1 MKKLLLLFMGAL
13 LAMPTMAQE
22 EDVTHY
28 IQNAGFDEDLTF
40 QADGSTKE
48 IIDKSKELSTRSYG
62 YLAADSTVYA
72 FGRGSRSDGRA
83 PAWNGFFGQIK
94 GWTKGDKSYTGKD
107 YYPYGS
113 DSPEWVYFGT
123 LSYDMGETTLPC
135 ADDGTTFF
143 TVPQKPDEFNGEDNK
158 GFLYMRAGWGGAATY
173 KQTVKLPCAVYR
185 LEYLA
190 ININPSATKGENLSR
205 VVCRKDTWKDETGF
219 NDQQWTLHTI
229 EFTPTSEFTMEFGFK
244 SEGGSGGNPFLCI
257 DGIKLYKIG
266 EADPMELLQSDI
278 ADLEEECS
286 ELQMTASNARFNGI
300 YYQMDA
306 FYEYL
311 EEAYDLDTPE
321 EMQAAINYANEMMA
335 KFRQAIEAMDGI
347 NAMIEKIDNLIATT
361 DYPAKDV
368 LQKAWEDLNELKT
381 GDDEETDYAA
391 LMITAVD
398 RAKEAIREYMM
409 SQKGTASEENPADF
423 TFLIQHPWFINEEAE
438 PYLQDGE
445 WFFPKRFD
453 AEGTDLYKEGSASSP
468 DLNSG
473 GWAITGT
480 YTGGSEQR
488 LNWQRGRSCW
498 NAWGSPITGT
508 IAVGQTIEN
517 LPNGYYTV
525 SADLICQTDY
535 KNDQHVYAQST
546 AGKTISADN
555 ISAHEIDYDNSIW
568 ATISMTN
575 EEKVIVVDGKLTI
588 GAEGTGNGIN
598 QTGWFLATNF
608 RLNFLGEASEEDIAA
623 ALKGSFDTHIAEAK
637 ELAGTMHFAADKKA
651 LNDSIA
657 KYEGAADKDAY
668 IEALTA
674 IQAALVEAKQSE
686 AKYYDYLPTQ
696 ETIDE
701 SEDPDALISAKTLL
715 WVKALLN
722 DEDVVDHEPFSD
734 ATKPIARFALDYVDS
749 YIVCD
754 TATYKQ
760 FDNVVNLLKNYVNTY
775 IPAYNDAA
783 YELYNAGEKGKAALQ
798 SLMDTQKSKLI
809 SEMKS
814 KETVD
819 AYVKELKAM
828 IAKIEK
834 QNIFEDP
841 NNTDYTA
848 FITNP
853 NAEAVDGWDITLGNG
868 DGNGQKSGQWMDD
881 SSTRYFDSYNGSGLK
896 GFKFSQLIS
905 DLPNGTYNVGVYTR
919 TPAEGAYIF
928 YALQSDTTFVEIPLD
943 YWQTVT
949 EAGEDTL
956 VVASDN
962 HGPIW
967 EAAKEKY
974 EAGTYDEF
982 DEAVYNANYDSE
994 TGEGR
999 GRGWKHQEM
1008 NNIKVENHELLIG
1021 SMAGTAESQT
1031 EKVFTGGWYSVG
1043 GWTLTLVQM
1052 GDNTGWSGPIEA
1064 GIATIL
1070 TDSTAADAIYT
1081 LSGVKVNTLQ
1091 RGVNIIIT
1099 NGNVRKVMVK

>member
-1 MKKLLLLFMGAL
+1 M
-13 LAMPTMAQE
+13 
-22 EDVTHY
+22 
-28 IQNAGFDEDLTF
+28 
-40 QADGSTKE
+40 
-48 IIDKSKELSTRSYG
+48 
-62 YLAADSTVYA
+62 
-72 FGRGSRSDGRA
+72 
-83 PAWNGFFGQIK
+83 
-94 GWTKGDKSYTGKD
+94 
-107 YYPYGS
+107 
-113 DSPEWVYFGT
+113 
-123 LSYDMGETTLPC
+123 
-135 ADDGTTFF
+135 
-143 TVPQKPDEFNGEDNK
+143 
-158 GFLYMRAGWGGAATY
+158 
-173 KQTVKLPCAVYR
+173 
-185 LEYLA
+185 
-190 ININPSATKGENLSR
+190 
-205 VVCRKDTWKDETGF
+205 
-219 NDQQWTLHTI
+219 
-229 EFTPTSEFTMEFGFK
+229 
-244 SEGGSGGNPFLCI
+244 
-257 DGIKLYKIG
+257 
-266 EADPMELLQSDI
+266 
-278 ADLEEECS
+278 
-286 ELQMTASNARFNGI
+286 
-300 YYQMDA
+300 
-306 FYEYL
+306 
-311 EEAYDLDTPE
+311 
-321 EMQAAINYANEMMA
+321 
-335 KFRQAIEAMDGI
+335 
-347 NAMIEKIDNLIATT
+347 
-361 DYPAKDV
+361 
-368 LQKAWEDLNELKT
+368 
-381 GDDEETDYAA
+381 
-391 LMITAVD
+391 
-398 RAKEAIREYMM
+398 
-409 SQKGTASEENPADF
+409 
-423 TFLIQHPWFINEEAE
+423 
-438 PYLQDGE
+438 
-445 WFFPKRFD
+445 
-453 AEGTDLYKEGSASSP
+453 
-468 DLNSG
+468 
-473 GWAITGT
+473 
-480 YTGGSEQR
+480 
-488 LNWQRGRSCW
+488 
-498 NAWGSPITGT
+498 
-508 IAVGQTIEN
+508 
-517 LPNGYYTV
+517 
-525 SADLICQTDY
+525 
-535 KNDQHVYAQST
+535 
-546 AGKTISADN
+546 
-555 ISAHEIDYDNSIW
+555 
-568 ATISMTN
+568 
-575 EEKVIVVDGKLTI
+575 
-588 GAEGTGNGIN
+588 
-598 QTGWFLATNF
+598 
-608 RLNFLGEASEEDIAA
+608 
-623 ALKGSFDTHIAEAK
+623 
-637 ELAGTMHFAADKKA
+637 
-651 LNDSIA
+651 
-657 KYEGAADKDAY
+657 
-668 IEALTA
+668 
-674 IQAALVEAKQSE
+674 
-686 AKYYDYLPTQ
+686 
-696 ETIDE
+696 
-701 SEDPDALISAKTLL
+701 
-715 WVKALLN
+715 
-722 DEDVVDHEPFSD
+722 
-734 ATKPIARFALDYVDS
+734 
-749 YIVCD
+749 CD

-798 SLMDTQKSKLI
+798 SLMDRQKSSLI

-841 NNTDYTA
+841 SITDYTT

-1070 TDSTAADAIYT
+1070 TDSTAADGIYT
-1081 LSGVKVNTLQ
+1081 LSGVKVNSLQ
-1091 RGVNIIIT
+1091 RGVNIIII

>member
-1 MKKLLLLFMGAL
+1 M
-13 LAMPTMAQE
+13 
-22 EDVTHY
+22 
-28 IQNAGFDEDLTF
+28 
-40 QADGSTKE
+40 
-48 IIDKSKELSTRSYG
+48 
-62 YLAADSTVYA
+62 
-72 FGRGSRSDGRA
+72 
-83 PAWNGFFGQIK
+83 
-94 GWTKGDKSYTGKD
+94 
-107 YYPYGS
+107 
-113 DSPEWVYFGT
+113 
-123 LSYDMGETTLPC
+123 
-135 ADDGTTFF
+135 
-143 TVPQKPDEFNGEDNK
+143 
-158 GFLYMRAGWGGAATY
+158 
-173 KQTVKLPCAVYR
+173 
-185 LEYLA
+185 
-190 ININPSATKGENLSR
+190 
-205 VVCRKDTWKDETGF
+205 
-219 NDQQWTLHTI
+219 
-229 EFTPTSEFTMEFGFK
+229 
-244 SEGGSGGNPFLCI
+244 
-257 DGIKLYKIG
+257 
-266 EADPMELLQSDI
+266 
-278 ADLEEECS
+278 
-286 ELQMTASNARFNGI
+286 
-300 YYQMDA
+300 
-306 FYEYL
+306 
-311 EEAYDLDTPE
+311 
-321 EMQAAINYANEMMA
+321 
-335 KFRQAIEAMDGI
+335 
-347 NAMIEKIDNLIATT
+347 
-361 DYPAKDV
+361 
-368 LQKAWEDLNELKT
+368 
-381 GDDEETDYAA
+381 
-391 LMITAVD
+391 
-398 RAKEAIREYMM
+398 
-409 SQKGTASEENPADF
+409 
-423 TFLIQHPWFINEEAE
+423 
-438 PYLQDGE
+438 QDGE
-445 WFFPKRFD
+445 WYFPKRYD
-453 AEGTDLYKEGSASSP
+453 EERNDLYKEGSASSP

-525 SADLICQTDY
+525 SADMICQTDY

-623 ALKGSFDTHIAEAK
+623 ALKGSFDTHMAEAK
-637 ELAGTMHFAADKKA
+637 ELAASMHFAADKKA
-651 LNDSIA
+651 LNDSIT
-657 KYEGAADKDAY
+657 KYEGATDKDAY

-1070 TDSTAADAIYT
+1070 TDSTAADGIYT
-1081 LSGVKVNTLQ
+1081 LSGVKVNSLQ